1 MENKKLKK
9 IVIAALL
16 AALTFVATSIIKV
29 PTIGTNGYVNIGD
42 VVVLIA
48 AWYLGGLYGALAA
61 GIGSALADLLSGY
74 GTYVPGTFGI
84 KFVMAL
90 VAFIIFNALVK
101 VMKSEKGKILAF
113 ILSSLVAE
121 SIMVLGY
128 FAYEATV
135 LHYGLAAVA
144 SVPSN
149 IVQGLT
155 SMVLAL
161 LLTIALEKRNVY
173 VRGN

>member
-1 MENKKLKK
+1 MLKENKKLKK

-61 GIGSALADLLSGY
+61 GIGSALADLLAGY

-90 VAFIIFNALVK
+90 VALIVAL
-101 VMKSEKGKILAF
+101 
-113 ILSSLVAE
+113 
-121 SIMVLGY
+121 
-128 FAYEATV
+128 
-135 LHYGLAAVA
+135 
-144 SVPSN
+144 
-149 IVQGLT
+149 
-155 SMVLAL
+155 LAL
-161 LLTIALEKRNVY
+161 FKDLLW
-173 VRGN
+173 